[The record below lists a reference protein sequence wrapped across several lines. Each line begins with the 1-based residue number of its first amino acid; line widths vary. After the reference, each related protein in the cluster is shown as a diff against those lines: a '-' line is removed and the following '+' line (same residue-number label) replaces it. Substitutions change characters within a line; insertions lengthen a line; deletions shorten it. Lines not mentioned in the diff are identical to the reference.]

1 MGDSP
6 AAPDLNQAVVT
17 ATADVLIAN
26 RQRQNDRREE
36 ARRRPAPRLSAC
48 GCRRADAGLIVSAA
62 YRPAHVAG
70 STGRSPAAIPGTAG
84 SPVIITPTRADGTNI
99 EAEMTICLIT
109 EDVGAVTGVVAS
121 LRPGRVPAAHR
132 VLHAGRSQSHV
143 TLIRTA

>member
-26 RQRQNDRREE
+26 RQRQNDRRVE
-36 ARRRPAPRLSAC
+36 ARRRTAPRLSAG

-62 YRPAHVAG
+62 LPTGPRRRFHRAVASG
-70 STGRSPAAIPGTAG
+70 HSGIAG
-84 SPVIITPTRADGTNI
+84 SPVIIMPTRADGTNI